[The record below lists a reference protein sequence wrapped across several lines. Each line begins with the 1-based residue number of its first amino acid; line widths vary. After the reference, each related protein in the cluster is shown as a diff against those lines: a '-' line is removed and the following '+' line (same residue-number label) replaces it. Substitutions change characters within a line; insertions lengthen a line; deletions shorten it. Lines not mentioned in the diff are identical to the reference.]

1 LRARFILTLAS
12 VLTACRAAPPGH
24 TAAVDAAAPA
34 APSASTAA
42 QTDPLAERRNQ
53 AAENMRMDC
62 RAVGAKGDIR
72 ILSENDTDEGKPLV
86 TDAEI
91 PSDAW
96 LSLSPGARIVAKD
109 PRTTR
114 ETIFTGPARVRAC
127 AGHREDSW
135 VASGVFESTP
145 GAGETPGAEEWVVT
159 PFAVVRFAAAKLRVT
174 VRSEGATILLA
185 GGAAFVRA
193 EGDARTQVVPGPD
206 GGACCGGAKGQEP
219 WLRMSEGGTVEIRPV
234 RRLAPLQAARSAVD
248 ECSALSDRAH
258 ALAQMILPHEIGDGG
273 PSSLGNAIVEQVTT
287 RRLARAACAV
297 AKLRVQALPT
307 SPERIDWSAT
317 LARDEGLW
325 STFSSNPPPR

>member
-1 LRARFILTLAS
+1 VT
-12 VLTACRAAPPGH
+12 
-24 TAAVDAAAPA
+24 
-34 APSASTAA
+34 
-42 QTDPLAERRNQ
+42 ERRNET
-53 AAENMRMDC
+53 AEKMLMDC

-72 ILSENDTDEGKPLV
+72 ILSENEPGGGKPLT

-96 LSLSPGARIVAKD
+96 LSLSSGARIVAKD

-127 AGHREDSW
+127 ADHREDSW
-135 VASGVFESTP
+135 LASGVFESTP

-159 PFAVVRFAAAKLRVT
+159 PLAVVRFAAAKLRVT
-174 VRSEGATILLA
+174 VRSEGATIFLA

-193 EGDARTQVVPGPD
+193 EDDARTEVAPGPD

-219 WLRMSEGGTVEIRPV
+219 WLRISEGGTVQVRPL
-234 RRLAPLQAARSAVD
+234 RRLSPPEAARSAVD

-258 ALAQMILPHEIGDGG
+258 ALAQMVLPHEIGDGG

-287 RRLARAACAV
+287 RRVARAACAV
-297 AKLRVQALPT
+297 AKLRVEALPA
-307 SPERIDWSAT
+307 SAERIDWSTT
-317 LARDEGLW
+317 LARDEALW
-325 STFSSNPPPR
+325 RTFSSNPPPR